1 MTHIIDDTNTNHPCY
16 GMNCNECET
25 CKFDRDLFIEPKKN
39 NQHMNNYDSCEL
51 CNNLIKNYYNQGSV
65 KYNACC
71 GKALITFGCGYRPR
85 IIKAN
90 TGPMLPLP
98 TPDWC
103 PKKRGVTRE
112 YLSSSD
118 LQNEV
123 KALPSPSTVSASNSN
138 SAINRP
144 MTYSE
149 KREKMMQLPKHIE
162 WDEIEEGGVYVIPK
176 ILHQTRKVIRVVVKT
191 ESLLRCSE
199 IDEYGK
205 ESQVLTSV
213 YPRDIDMVFMTKVLK
228 Y

>member
-1 MTHIIDDTNTNHPCY
+1 MTHIIDDNINHPCY

-25 CKFDRDLFIEPKKN
+25 CKFDKDLFVENKKN
-39 NQHMNNYDSCEL
+39 NQYMDNYDSCEY
-51 CNNLIKNYYNQGSV
+51 CSSLIKNYIGDDRLQF
-65 KYNACC
+65 NACC
-71 GKALITFGCGYRPR
+71 GRCMVTFNTYLRPR
-85 IIKAN
+85 IIKAK

-103 PKKRGVTRE
+103 PKKRGVTTE
-112 YLSSSD
+112 YLTASE

-123 KALPSPSTVSASNSN
+123 KSLPSPSTVSTANSN
-138 SAINRP
+138 TEINKP

-162 WDEIEEGGVYVIPK
+162 WNDIKEGDVYVIPK
-176 ILHQTRKVIRVVVKT
+176 ILHQSRKVVRVVIKT

-213 YPRDIDMVFMTKVLK
+213 YPRDIDMVFITKVLK

>member
-1 MTHIIDDTNTNHPCY
+1 MTHIIDDNNASHPCY

-51 CNNLIKNYYNQGSV
+51 CNNLIKNYSNQESV

-71 GKALITFGCGYRPR
+71 GRTLITFGCGYRPR

-98 TPDWC
+98 TPSWC

-123 KALPSPSTVSASNSN
+123 KALPSPSTVSASNSDT
-138 SAINRP
+138 AINRP

-149 KREKMMQLPKHIE
+149 KREKMMQLPRHLE

-176 ILHQTRKVIRVVVKT
+176 ILHQSRKVVRVVIKT

>member
-1 MTHIIDDTNTNHPCY
+1 MTHIIDDNINHPCY

-25 CKFDRDLFIEPKKN
+25 CKFDRDLFVEHKKS
-39 NQHMNNYDSCEL
+39 NQHMDNCNSCEY
-51 CNNLIKNYYNQGSV
+51 CGNLIRNYIGEE
-65 KYNACC
+65 KLKFNACC
-71 GKALITFGCGYRPR
+71 GRVLINIGNTDRPR

-90 TGPMLPLP
+90 TGHMLPLP

-103 PKKRGVTRE
+103 PKKRGVTKE
-112 YLSSSD
+112 YLTTSE

-123 KALPSPSTVSASNSN
+123 RSLPSPSTVSTANSN
-138 SAINRP
+138 TEINKP

-149 KREKMMQLPKHIE
+149 RREKMMQLPKHIE
-162 WDEIEEGGVYVIPK
+162 WDDIEEGGVYVIPK
-176 ILHQTRKVIRVVVKT
+176 ILHQSRKVVRVVVKT

-213 YPRDIDMVFMTKVLK
+213 YPRDIDMVFITKVLK

>member
-1 MTHIIDDTNTNHPCY
+1 MTHIINDTNTNHPCY

-25 CKFDRDLFIEPKKN
+25 CKFDRDLFIEPKKS
-39 NQHMNNYDSCEL
+39 NQHMNNYDSCEY
-51 CNNLIKNYYNQGSV
+51 CGNLIKNYIGEERL
-65 KYNACC
+65 KFNACC
-71 GKALITFGCGYRPR
+71 GRMLIDFGSTNRPR

-103 PKKRGVTRE
+103 PKKRGITKE
-112 YLSSSD
+112 YLTASE

-123 KALPSPSTVSASNSN
+123 KSLPSPNNVSTANSN
-138 SAINRP
+138 TEINKP

-149 KREKMMQLPKHIE
+149 RREKMMQLPKHIE
-162 WDEIEEGGVYVIPK
+162 WDDIEEGGVYVIPK
-176 ILHQTRKVIRVVVKT
+176 ILHQSRKVIRVVIKT

-205 ESQVLTSV
+205 ESQALTSV
-213 YPRDIDMVFMTKVLK
+213 YPRDIDMVFITKVLK